1 MAVNNG
7 VPSQKILFRTN
18 ECQHAIGRNFN
29 SLIAYLMAA
38 LAARGSPF
46 PVLMWKRVG
55 HVGSHVLG
63 KKSKRVPPDF
73 HRVDFKVQNVV
84 NALRCACV
92 AFTGG

>member
-46 PVLMWKRVG
+46 PVLM
-55 HVGSHVLG
+55 
-63 KKSKRVPPDF
+63 
-73 HRVDFKVQNVV
+73 
-84 NALRCACV
+84 
-92 AFTGG
+92 